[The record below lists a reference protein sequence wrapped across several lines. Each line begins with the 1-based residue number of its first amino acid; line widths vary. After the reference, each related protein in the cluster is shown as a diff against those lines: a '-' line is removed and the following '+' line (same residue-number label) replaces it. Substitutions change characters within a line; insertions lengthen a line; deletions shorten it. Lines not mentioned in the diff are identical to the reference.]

1 MNTAEPSDEVMHIF
15 YTLHFYD
22 NFYTFFWTRTNHDLG
37 RLPLCHNA

>member
-22 NFYTFFWTRTNHDLG
+22 NFYTFILDKDKSRFRSS
-37 RLPLCHNA
+37 AIMS